1 MSKLSR
7 KRKRLPGPMTSTQ
20 AESIPSISNSIRPS
34 PIDRNEEFF
43 RRQLEAAINESK
55 HNSDF
60 SENAGMLF
68 ILEITNFRIL
78 ILNLFGA
85 HLL

>member
-20 AESIPSISNSIRPS
+20 AEIIPSISNSIRPP

-55 HNSDF
+55 LSSGF
-60 SENAGMLF
+60 SENSGKLFMLEF
-68 ILEITNFRIL
+68 SNF
-78 ILNLFGA
+78 FKC
-85 HLL
+85 

>member
-20 AESIPSISNSIRPS
+20 AADEQFMSNSIRPT

-43 RRQLEAAINESK
+43 RRQLEAAIKESK
-55 HNSDF
+55 SNSDL
-60 SENAGMLF
+60 SENPGKF
-68 ILEITNFRIL
+68 S
-78 ILNLFGA
+78 
-85 HLL
+85 

>member
-20 AESIPSISNSIRPS
+20 AESIPSISNSMRPS

-55 HNSDF
+55 RSSDF
-60 SENAGMLF
+60 SENSGKLFML
-68 ILEITNFRIL
+68 EVANF
-78 ILNLFGA
+78 FK
-85 HLL
+85 